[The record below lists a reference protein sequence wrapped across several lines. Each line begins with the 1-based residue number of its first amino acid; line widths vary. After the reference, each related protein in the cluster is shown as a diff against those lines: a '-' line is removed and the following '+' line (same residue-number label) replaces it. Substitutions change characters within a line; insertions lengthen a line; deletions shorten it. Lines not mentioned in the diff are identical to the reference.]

1 MAEMVVPEVNKE
13 MLADLEAMG
22 FASARATRALH
33 FSGMFCDIV
42 GHFGWDLIMTIL
54 TAWAGIRNSYHSNPW
69 ILSRKKSILCKR
81 LRYEYFL

>member
-22 FASARATRALH
+22 FATARATRALH

-42 GHFGWDLIMTIL
+42 GHFGWDLIMTIEC
-54 TAWAGIRNSYHSNPW
+54 
-69 ILSRKKSILCKR
+69 LSWNKNFLALESMICPGRKNHPM
-81 LRYEYFL
+81 